1 MPVQASYILVIII
14 WSTTPLGIVISS
26 AGMSPTLSVF
36 LRMAIALVLCFIIV
50 LIGRYR
56 VPVSRQAW
64 ALYSYSSLG
73 IFGGMLLSYLAA
85 QTVPSGVISLI
96 FGLAP
101 VLSGLLAQRLLR
113 EASFSII
120 KWLGLALSMVGLYLV
135 CMSQLNE
142 LALAPQG
149 LMYVLGAVSCFSLS
163 GVMIKRVQLSIHPL
177 ASTFGALLL
186 VTPMFGLVW
195 WFSDGQLNVQSWQV
209 SSILATVYLSVFG
222 SLVGFIAYFHVL
234 QKLQASTVALTT
246 LITPGFAM
254 LLGAWINNEQITL
267 TLLVG
272 ASVIMVSLAVFQFG
286 ESGWASLTNKL
297 KRQML

>member
-1 MPVQASYILVIII
+1 MPVQASYIMVIII

-26 AGMSPTLSVF
+26 TGMSPTLSVF
-36 LRMAIALVLCFIIV
+36 LRMAIALVLCFAIILV
-50 LIGRYR
+50 GRYR
-56 VPVSRQAW
+56 VPTSRAAW
-64 ALYSYSSLG
+64 TLYGYSSLG

-101 VLSGLLAQRLLR
+101 VLSGLLAQRLLH
-113 EASFSII
+113 EVSFSLI
-120 KWLGLALSMVGLYLV
+120 KWLGLALSMAGLYLV
-135 CMSQLNE
+135 CTSQLNE

-149 LMYVLGAVSCFSLS
+149 LLYVLGAVSCFSLS
-163 GVMIKRVQLSIHPL
+163 GVMIKRVQVAIHPL

-195 WFSDGQLNVQSWQV
+195 WFSDGQLNTEHWQMRSV
-209 SSILATVYLSVFG
+209 LATIYLSVFG
-222 SLVGFIAYFHVL
+222 SLVGFVAYFHVL
-234 QKLQASTVALTT
+234 QKLKASTVALTT

-254 LLGAWINNEQITL
+254 LLGAWFNNEQITL

-272 ASVIMVSLAVFQFG
+272 AAVIMVSLAVFQFG
-286 ESGWASLTNKL
+286 EDGWASITSKL
-297 KRQML
+297 RRRLL

>member
-1 MPVQASYILVIII
+1 MPVQASYIMVIII

-26 AGMSPTLSVF
+26 TGMSPTLSVF
-36 LRMAIALVLCFIIV
+36 LRMALALVLCCVIV

-56 VPVSRQAW
+56 VPMSPRAW
-64 ALYSYSSLG
+64 ALYGYSSLG

-101 VLSGLLAQRLLR
+101 VLSGLLAQRLLN
-113 EASFSII
+113 EARFSLI

-135 CMSQLNE
+135 CMSQLSE
-142 LALAPQG
+142 LALAPLG
-149 LMYVLGAVSCFSLS
+149 LLYVFGAVSCFSLS
-163 GVMIKRVQLSIHPL
+163 GVMIKRVQLAIHPL

-195 WFSDGQLNVQSWQV
+195 WLTDGQLSIDNWQMSAV
-209 SSILATVYLSVFG
+209 LATVYLSVFG

-234 QKLQASTVALTT
+234 QKLKASTVALTT

-254 LLGAWINNEQITL
+254 LLGAWLNNEQITP
-267 TLLVG
+267 TLLTG
-272 ASVIMVSLAVFQFG
+272 AAVIMVSLAVFQFG
-286 ESGWASLTNKL
+286 DSGWTGVANRLRRRL
-297 KRQML
+297 L

>member
-1 MPVQASYILVIII
+1 MPVQASYIMVIII

-36 LRMAIALVLCFIIV
+36 LRMAIALLLCFIIIC
-50 LIGRYR
+50 IGRYR
-56 VPVSRQAW
+56 VPVSQRAW
-64 ALYSYSSLG
+64 TLYGYSSLG

-101 VLSGLLAQRLLR
+101 VLSGLLAQRLLN
-113 EASFSII
+113 EARFSLI

-135 CMSQLNE
+135 CMSQLSE
-142 LALAPQG
+142 LALAPLG
-149 LMYVLGAVSCFSLS
+149 LLYVLGAVSCFSLS
-163 GVMIKRVQLSIHPL
+163 GVMIKRVKLAIHPL

-195 WFSDGQLNVQSWQV
+195 WLTDGQLSINNWQMSAV
-209 SSILATVYLSVFG
+209 LATVYLSVFG

-234 QKLQASTVALTT
+234 QKLKASTVALTT

-254 LLGAWINNEQITL
+254 LLGAWLNNEQITP
-267 TLLVG
+267 TLLAG
-272 ASVIMVSLAVFQFG
+272 AAVIMVSLAVFQFG
-286 ESGWASLTNKL
+286 DSGWVGVTNRL
-297 KRQML
+297 KRRLL

>member
-1 MPVQASYILVIII
+1 MPVQASYIMVIII

-36 LRMAIALVLCFIIV
+36 LRMAIALLLCFIIIC
-50 LIGRYR
+50 IGRYR
-56 VPVSRQAW
+56 VPVSQRAW
-64 ALYSYSSLG
+64 TLYGYSSLG

-85 QTVPSGVISLI
+85 QTVPSGVISLV

-101 VLSGLLAQRLLR
+101 VLSGLLAQRLLN
-113 EASFSII
+113 EARFSLI

-135 CMSQLNE
+135 CMSQLSE
-142 LALAPQG
+142 LALAPLG
-149 LMYVLGAVSCFSLS
+149 LLYVLGAVSCFSLS
-163 GVMIKRVQLSIHPL
+163 GVMIKRVKLAIHPL

-195 WFSDGQLNVQSWQV
+195 WLADGQLSINNWQMSAV
-209 SSILATVYLSVFG
+209 LATVYLSVFG

-234 QKLQASTVALTT
+234 QKLKASTVALTT

-254 LLGAWINNEQITL
+254 LLGAWLNNEQITP
-267 TLLVG
+267 TLLAG
-272 ASVIMVSLAVFQFG
+272 AAVIMVSLAVFQFG
-286 ESGWASLTNKL
+286 DSGWVGVTNRL
-297 KRQML
+297 KRRLL

>member
-1 MPVQASYILVIII
+1 MPVQASYIMVIII

-36 LRMAIALVLCFIIV
+36 LRMAIALVLCFVIV

-56 VPVSRQAW
+56 VPMSQRAW
-64 ALYSYSSLG
+64 TLYGYSSLG

-101 VLSGLLAQRLLR
+101 VLSGLLAQRLLN
-113 EASFSII
+113 EARFSLI
-120 KWLGLALSMVGLYLV
+120 KWLGLALSMMGLYLV
-135 CMSQLNE
+135 CMSQLRE
-142 LALAPQG
+142 LALAPLG
-149 LMYVLGAVSCFSLS
+149 LLYVFGAVSCFSLS
-163 GVMIKRVQLSIHPL
+163 GVMIKRVQLAIHPL

-195 WFSDGQLNVQSWQV
+195 WLTDGQLSIDQWQMSAV
-209 SSILATVYLSVFG
+209 LATVYLSVFG

-234 QKLQASTVALTT
+234 QKLKASTVALTT

-254 LLGAWINNEQITL
+254 LLGAWVNHEQITP
-267 TLLVG
+267 TLLAG
-272 ASVIMVSLAVFQFG
+272 AAVIMVSLGVFQFG
-286 ESGWASLTNKL
+286 DSGWAGLTNGL
-297 KRQML
+297 KRRLL

>member
-1 MPVQASYILVIII
+1 MPVQASYIMVIII

-26 AGMSPTLSVF
+26 TGMSPTLSVF
-36 LRMAIALVLCFIIV
+36 LRMALALVLCFVMV

-56 VPVSRQAW
+56 VPMSPRAW
-64 ALYSYSSLG
+64 TLYGYSSLG

-101 VLSGLLAQRLLR
+101 VMSGLLAQRLLN
-113 EASFSII
+113 EARFSLI

-135 CMSQLNE
+135 CMSQLSE
-142 LALAPQG
+142 LALAPLG
-149 LMYVLGAVSCFSLS
+149 LLYVFGAVSCFSLS
-163 GVMIKRVQLSIHPL
+163 GVMIKRVQLAIHPL

-195 WFSDGQLNVQSWQV
+195 WLTDGQLSIDNWQMSAV
-209 SSILATVYLSVFG
+209 LATVYLSVFG

-234 QKLQASTVALTT
+234 QKLKASTVALTT

-254 LLGAWINNEQITL
+254 LLGAWLNNEQITP
-267 TLLVG
+267 TLLTG
-272 ASVIMVSLAVFQFG
+272 AAVIMVSLAVFQFG
-286 ESGWASLTNKL
+286 DSGWTGVANRLRRRL
-297 KRQML
+297 L